1 MPGRSRSATGSKASP
16 ELVTRRNVREDVYES
31 ALKCFEELGARRTNM
46 QQIAD
51 KAGVSR
57 QTVYYYFPTKDA
69 LLIEVIARRVR
80 ALRDELHEQVAP
92 DGIEGLIDAICYSI
106 GVLREDKYSHLLL
119 VPDSMNLTARLSD
132 SDLIMGLSREWY
144 GPYLA
149 SAHDRGQLRTDLHHD
164 DIVRWLLAVN
174 FMLLTAGEH
183 LGLRDEHQV
192 RTMAE
197 VFLRPSFLPS
207 AERPP
212 TRNGH
217 AKPATIKRGARPRS
231 RLGR

>member
-1 MPGRSRSATGSKASP
+1 
-16 ELVTRRNVREDVYES
+16 
-31 ALKCFEELGARRTNM
+31 M
-46 QQIAD
+46 QQIATR
-51 KAGVSR
+51 AGVSR
-57 QTVYYYFPTKDA
+57 QTVYYHFPTKDA

-92 DGIEGLIDAICYSI
+92 DGIDGLINAICYSI
-106 GVLREDKYSHLLL
+106 GVLHEDKYSHLLL

-149 SAHDRGQLRTDLHHD
+149 SAEDRGELRTDLHHD
-164 DIVRWLLAVN
+164 DIIRWLLAVN
-174 FMLLTAGEH
+174 FMLLAAGEH
-183 LGLRDEHQV
+183 LGLSDEHQV

-207 AERPP
+207 AELPKGRTSQGKRAP
-212 TRNGH
+212 RN
-217 AKPATIKRGARPRS
+217 KGAGAPSQRS
-231 RLGR
+231 R